1 MKGSSQMSSFGEC
14 ELDFILGFIVLFIH
28 EINNSLNN
36 VILALEEEARL
47 MRVNTSEFNMSIQT

>member
-1 MKGSSQMSSFGEC
+1 MKGSSQISSFGEC
-14 ELDFILGFIVLFIH
+14 EFDFILGFIVLLIH
-28 EINNSLNN
+28 EINNSLN